1 MIEIIQS
8 ATFRQWVSNLRDRQA
23 GALLAARL
31 LRLARGITGD
41 TRPIGDGV
49 NELRLHLG
57 PGYRVYYL
65 HHGYAI
71 IVLLCGGDKSSQGR
85 DIRAAKRLARQWRLD
100 HG

>member
-8 ATFRQWVSNLRDRQA
+8 ETFRKWVSNLRDRQA
-23 GALLAARL
+23 SALVAARL
-31 LRLARGITGD
+31 LRLANGIPGD
-41 TRPIGDGV
+41 TRTIGEGV
-49 NELRLHLG
+49 NELRLHFG
-57 PGYRVYYL
+57 PGYRVYYI

-85 DIRAAKRLARQWRLD
+85 DIRAAKRIARQWRLD